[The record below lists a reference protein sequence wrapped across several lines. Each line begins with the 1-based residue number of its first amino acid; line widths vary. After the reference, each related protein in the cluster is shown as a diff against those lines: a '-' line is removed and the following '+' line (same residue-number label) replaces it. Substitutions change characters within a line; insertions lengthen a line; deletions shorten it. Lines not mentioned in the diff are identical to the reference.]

1 MLTHALEFCQ
11 RAGRRAGSAQPRG
24 EGKAGHDHVHDHVHV
39 NVDVDVVVHVLVVRL
54 FVVSSCLC
62 ILAVFSYGFHGLCR
76 R

>member
-1 MLTHALEFCQ
+1 MRLSFVNV
-11 RAGRRAGSAQPRG
+11 RAEGSAVRSR
-24 EGKAGHDHVHDHVHV
+24 ENKADHDHVHDHVHV

-62 ILAVFSYGFHGLCR
+62 ILAVFSYAFHGLCR